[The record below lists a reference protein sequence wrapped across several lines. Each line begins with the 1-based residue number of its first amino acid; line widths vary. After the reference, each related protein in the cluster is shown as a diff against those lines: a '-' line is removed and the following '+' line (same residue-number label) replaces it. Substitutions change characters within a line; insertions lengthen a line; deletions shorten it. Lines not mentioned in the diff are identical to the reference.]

1 MKIALVS
8 QSYYPRFGGVT
19 DVTGPNY
26 TGARG
31 MLEVSRNDKPLT
43 TLYPEKRVYV
53 ASGMPFTESAI
64 DYGFTRDLYTA
75 LGERLDGGAW
85 SVRLFHKPF
94 VVWIWIGVFIIVA
107 GTAIC
112 LLPAGL
118 RFSGRR
124 PDAAAGAEA
133 AA

>member
-1 MKIALVS
+1 MNVGEDGSIGMRAI
-8 QSYYPRFGGVT
+8 VT
-19 DVTGPNY
+19 P
-26 TGARG
+26 A
-31 MLEVSRNDKPLT
+31 
-43 TLYPEKRVYV
+43 
-53 ASGMPFTESAI
+53 
-64 DYGFTRDLYTA
+64 
-75 LGERLDGGAW
+75 
-85 SVRLFHKPF
+85 